1 MSVTTGS
8 LGTADVPASNPSL
21 HGLDRVNFFLAAM
34 LAGFGPYVAAY
45 LTNANWPQAEIG
57 LVLSAGSV
65 AALLSQLPGGELLD
79 KVRSKRAVIA
89 VGTGIVIVS
98 ALILAFWPRL
108 PFVFIGLV
116 LQGMTG
122 GFLGPAIA
130 AISLGLVGHSAL
142 AERLG
147 RNQRFASTGAL
158 VGAALMG
165 VAGYLLSYQSIFL
178 IVVLLG
184 LPLFLALARIRAA
197 DVHFGRSCGAPAHH
211 AESQPARS
219 GRWILL
225 KDFRLVVFAGGLF
238 MFQLANASVLP
249 LAGEIL
255 ARKSQ
260 THSSLVISALI
271 IVPQII
277 VALMAPWVG
286 RRAQDWGRRP
296 LLLIGFAAL
305 PIRALG
311 FALISD
317 PLLLL
322 AVQALDGISATVL
335 GVLTALIIADL
346 TGGTGRF
353 NLAQGIVGTA
363 SGIGASIST
372 TLSGLVAERLG
383 PSAAFLCIAATAA
396 LGTLMIWFLMPE
408 TKPPTERTETHGQSV
423 GHAYV
428 DRNQFR
434 NGAQHGVQGS
444 RRSAAD
450 LNPSGSGDTDY
461 RIGWAD

>member
-21 HGLDRVNFFLAAM
+21 QGLDRVNFFLAAM

-45 LTNANWPQAEIG
+45 LANESWSQAEIG

-89 VGTGIVIVS
+89 IGTGIVIVS

-108 PFVFIGLV
+108 PFVFTGLV
-116 LQGMTG
+116 LQGVTG

-165 VAGYLLSYQSIFL
+165 ITGYLLSYQSIFL

-211 AESQPARS
+211 DESQPPRS
-219 GRWILL
+219 GRRILL

-238 MFQLANASVLP
+238 LFQLANASVLP

-255 ARKSQ
+255 VRKSQ

-383 PSAAFLCIAATAA
+383 PSAAFLCIAAIAA

-408 TKPPTERTETHGQSV
+408 TKPPTERIETDGQSV
-423 GHAYV
+423 SHAYV

-434 NGAQHGVQGS
+434 NGAQQGVQDSS
-444 RRSAAD
+444 RSTAD
-450 LNPSGSGDTDY
+450 FNPSGSDDTD
-461 RIGWAD
+461 

>member
-1 MSVTTGS
+1 
-8 LGTADVPASNPSL
+8 VP
-21 HGLDRVNFFLAAM
+21 
-34 LAGFGPYVAAY
+34 
-45 LTNANWPQAEIG
+45 
-57 LVLSAGSV
+57 SAGSV

-89 VGTGIVIVS
+89 IGTGIVIVS
-98 ALILAFWPRL
+98 ALILAFWPSL
-108 PFVFIGLV
+108 PLVFIGLV
-116 LQGMTG
+116 PQGVTG

-130 AISLGLVGHSAL
+130 AISLGLVGHAAL

-147 RNQRFASTGAL
+147 RNQRFASIGAL

-165 VAGYLLSYQSIFL
+165 IAGYLLSYQSIFL

-184 LPLFLALARIRAA
+184 LPLFLALAQIRAA

-211 AESQPARS
+211 GESEPPRS
-219 GRWILL
+219 GRRILL
-225 KDFRLVVFAGGLF
+225 KDFRLVIFATSLLL
-238 MFQLANASVLP
+238 FQLANASVLP

-255 ARKSQ
+255 VRKSQ
-260 THSSLVISALI
+260 AHSSLVISALI

-286 RRAQDWGRRP
+286 RQAQDWGRRP

-311 FALISD
+311 FALIND

-335 GVLTALIIADL
+335 GVLTALIVADL

-372 TLSGLVAERLG
+372 TLSGLVAQKLG
-383 PSAAFLCIAATAA
+383 PSAAFMCIAAIA
-396 LGTLMIWFLMPE
+396 LFGTLVIWFLMPE
-408 TKPPTERTETHGQSV
+408 TKPPTEGTEMSGQSV
-423 GHAYV
+423 GHAYG
-428 DRNQFR
+428 DRKTF
-434 NGAQHGVQGS
+434 
-444 RRSAAD
+444 
-450 LNPSGSGDTDY
+450 P
-461 RIGWAD
+461 

>member
-1 MSVTTGS
+1 
-8 LGTADVPASNPSL
+8 
-21 HGLDRVNFFLAAM
+21 
-34 LAGFGPYVAAY
+34 
-45 LTNANWPQAEIG
+45 
-57 LVLSAGSV
+57 
-65 AALLSQLPGGELLD
+65 
-79 KVRSKRAVIA
+79 
-89 VGTGIVIVS
+89 
-98 ALILAFWPRL
+98 
-108 PFVFIGLV
+108 V
-116 LQGMTG
+116 LQGVTG

-130 AISLGLVGHSAL
+130 AISLGPVGHSAL

-165 VAGYLLSYQSIFL
+165 IAGYLLSYQSIFL

-184 LPLFLALARIRAA
+184 LPLFLALAQIRPA

-211 AESQPARS
+211 GENQPPRS
-219 GRWILL
+219 GRRILL
-225 KDFRLVVFAGGLF
+225 KDFRLVIFATGLF
-238 MFQLANASVLP
+238 LFQLANASVLP

-255 ARKSQ
+255 VRKSQ
-260 THSSLVISALI
+260 TDSSLVISALI

-277 VALMAPWVG
+277 VAVMAPWVG

-296 LLLIGFAAL
+296 LLVIGFAAL

-383 PSAAFLCIAATAA
+383 SSAAFLCIAATAL
-396 LGTLMIWFLMPE
+396 LGTLTIWFLMPE
-408 TKPPTERTETHGQSV
+408 TKPPTERTETGGQSV

-434 NGAQHGVQGS
+434 IGAQHGVQGS
-444 RRSAAD
+444 GRSTAD
-450 LNPSGSGDTDY
+450 LNPSGSGDTD
-461 RIGWAD
+461 